1 MLSRRS
7 LFSVFEIIDL
17 QYRFCY
23 NYILK
28 VNIVR
33 TKGIEISQMIPQ
45 AHIIGTGSA
54 TPERILSNKD
64 LESIVDTS
72 DEWIIRRTGI
82 KERRISSKGKHE
94 STTDLATKASLKAM
108 EMAGISAKSLDM
120 IVVGTVT
127 SDRQFPSTACMVQQA
142 LKAENAAAF
151 DVSAGCTGFLYAL
164 TIVNNAIRCGTC
176 ENALVIGVER
186 LSSIINWRDRN
197 TCVLLADGAGAVV
210 VTSKKALG
218 GILSSRL
225 KSDGTLWELLYS
237 SYGNS
242 YIPGILQGIDIKP
255 LHLIM
260 DGNRLFKKAIEY
272 MSSITKRVMQD
283 TSLCSEEIQLVVP
296 HQANIRIIQG
306 LAKSLKVPM
315 ERVYTNIHKY
325 GNTSSATIPIA
336 LDEANREGLMKKD
349 ENVLLVSFG
358 AGITWGASILNWSF

>member
-1 MLSRRS
+1 METAKMMPRS
-7 LFSVFEIIDL
+7 
-17 QYRFCY
+17 
-23 NYILK
+23 
-28 VNIVR
+28 
-33 TKGIEISQMIPQ
+33 
-45 AHIIGTGSA
+45 HIIGTGSA
-54 TPERILSNKD
+54 VPERILTNKD

-82 KERRISSKGKHE
+82 KERRISSKEKNE

-108 EMAGISAKSLDM
+108 EMAGISSENLDM
-120 IVVGTVT
+120 IIVGTVT
-127 SDRQFPSTACMVQQA
+127 SDRQFPSTGCMVQQA
-142 LKAENAAAF
+142 LKAENATAF

-164 TIVNNAIRCGTC
+164 TIANNAIRCGTC
-176 ENALVIGVER
+176 ENALVIGAER
-186 LSSIINWRDRN
+186 LSSVVNWRDRN

-210 VTSKKALG
+210 VTSKKDRG

-225 KSDGTLWELLYS
+225 KSDGTLWE
-237 SYGNS
+237 
-242 YIPGILQGIDIKP
+242 
-255 LHLIM
+255 IM

-272 MSSITKRVMQD
+272 MSSITQRVMQD
-283 TSLCSEEIQLVVP
+283 TSLCSEEIQLVIP

-336 LDEANREGLMKKD
+336 LDEANREGLVKKG

-358 AGITWGASILNWSF
+358 SGITWGASILNWSF